1 MTIVEQVERFFQ
13 NMYESISSLKEYE
26 LTMPLLLSKAILED
40 VAKFLI
46 SPTKEEIRSIV
57 FSFNPNKASVL
68 DDFNSKFYQDF

>member
-13 NMYESISSLKEYE
+13 NMYESISSFKEYE
-26 LTMPLLLSKAILED
+26 LTMPLLLSKVILED

-46 SPTKEEIRSIV
+46 SPTEEEIRSIV